1 MKTVQRTL
9 LAATLLTIF
18 SVSVMAQDITIIYT
32 NDLHAHVDSYKVPY
46 ITDGKRDIGGF
57 ANIST
62 LVKQEKAKNK
72 ATFYF
77 DAGDYFTGPYISSL
91 TKGEAIIDIMNT
103 MPFDAV
109 SIGNHEFDH
118 GWDNA
123 LRQLSKANFPVLLGN
138 VYHKESENPFWNKPY
153 TILEKDGI
161 KIGIIGLHGVF
172 AFNDTVSELSLQ
184 GLDNDNNNRF
194 DKSSETLKNQ
204 GIEAR
209 DEVKYLQH
217 YIDELRDKVDL
228 TVALVHE
235 GVPARQSSI
244 GNTDVRRALDKD
256 IQTASKVKGLD
267 ILITGH
273 AHVGTPEPIKV
284 GNTLILS
291 TDSGGID
298 IGKLVLDV
306 NPTARTHKMKSF
318 ELKTVY
324 ADEWIPDPTTQKVI
338 NGWNKKLADI
348 VRQPVGESSIA
359 LTRAYGESSQLGN
372 LFTDAMLVA
381 APTAQ
386 IALINSGSLRADIN
400 AGTITFGDITSTFPF
415 KNELTEMDLSGKD
428 LRNLLE
434 HGASLTN
441 GILQMSKGAEM
452 RYTPQK
458 PVGQRI
464 VSFKINGEE
473 IVDTNIYHVATT
485 TFLALEG
492 DGFLAFKEGKNVQ
505 VRAGNNMSDVV
516 IDYLKKG
523 HKITPAQVNEMRVD
537 VSK

>member
-1 MKTVQRTL
+1 MKKTIIAASFL
-9 LAATLLTIF
+9 LALPFWA
-18 SVSVMAQDITIIYT
+18 SAKDVTIIYT
-32 NDLHAHVDSYKVPY
+32 NDLHAHVDTYKLPY
-46 ITDGKRDIGGF
+46 VANGQRAVGGF
-57 ANIST
+57 ANISSF
-62 LVKQEKAKNK
+62 VKKEKAENK

-77 DAGDYFTGPYISSL
+77 DAGDYFTGPYISTL

-118 GWDNA
+118 GWDNL
-123 LRQLSKANFPVLLGN
+123 LRRLSKANFPVLLGN
-138 VYHKESENPFWNKPY
+138 VFHKDSEKPFWDKPY
-153 TILEKDGI
+153 TILEKDGV
-161 KIGIIGLHGVF
+161 KIGVIGLHGVY
-172 AFNDTVSELSLQ
+172 AFNDTISELSIQ

-194 DKSSETLKNQ
+194 DKSAAALKNQ

-217 YIDELRDKVDL
+217 YLDELRGKVDV

-256 IQTASKVKGLD
+256 IQTASQVKGLD

-273 AHVGTPEPIKV
+273 AHVGTPELVKV

-298 IGKLVLDV
+298 VGKLVLDV
-306 NPTARTHKMKSF
+306 KPATHTYEVKSF
-318 ELKTVY
+318 ELKTLY
-324 ADEWIPDPTTQKVI
+324 ADEWKPDPTTQKVI
-338 NGWNKKLADI
+338 DSWNKKLADI
-348 VRQPVGESSIA
+348 VRQPVGESPVP

-372 LFTDAMLVA
+372 LFTDAMLAA
-381 APTAQ
+381 APNAQ
-386 IALINSGSLRADIN
+386 IALINSGSLRADLN
-400 AGTITFGDITSTFPF
+400 AGPITSGDITSTFPF
-415 KNELTEMDLSGKD
+415 KNELTEMDISGKD
-428 LRNLLE
+428 LRNLVE

-441 GILQMSKGAEM
+441 GILQMSQGAEM
-452 RYTPQK
+452 QYMPQN
-458 PVGQRI
+458 PVGKRV
-464 VSFKINGEE
+464 VSFTINGKE
-473 IVDTNIYHVATT
+473 IADTQIYHVATT
-485 TFLALEG
+485 TFLALGG

-505 VRAGNNMSDVV
+505 VRAGHNMSDVV
-516 IDYLKKG
+516 IDYLKSG
-523 HKITPAQVNEMRVD
+523 HKIVPAHVNEMRVK